1 MHGWLPGLNVGKEWN
16 RTQKDISESDI
27 VLVIEPN
34 SPRGYRQLGRVLEI
48 QAKMDMCRCQSKS
61 RTEINEPPNN
71 LAVSIGVQ

>member
-16 RTQKDISESDI
+16 RTQKDISETDI

-34 SPRGYRQLGRVLEI
+34 LPRGYRQLGRVLEI
-48 QAKMDMCRCQSKS
+48 QAKMDSKS

>member
-1 MHGWLPGLNVGKEWN
+1 MHGWLPGLNVGKEWS
-16 RTQKDISESDI
+16 RTQKDISETDI

-34 SPRGYRQLGRVLEI
+34 LPRGYRQLGRVLEI
-48 QAKMDMCRCQSKS
+48 QAKMDSKS

>member
-1 MHGWLPGLNVGKEWN
+1 MHGWLPGLNVDKEWN
-16 RTQKDISESDI
+16 RTQKDISETDI

-34 SPRGYRQLGRVLEI
+34 LPRGYRQLGRVLEI
-48 QAKMDMCRCQSKS
+48 QAKMDSKS

>member
-16 RTQKDISESDI
+16 RTQKDISETDI

-34 SPRGYRQLGRVLEI
+34 LPRGYRQPGRVLEI
-48 QAKMDMCRCQSKS
+48 QAKMDSKS
-61 RTEINEPPNN
+61 RTKINEPPNN

>member
-16 RTQKDISESDI
+16 RTQKDISETDI

-34 SPRGYRQLGRVLEI
+34 LPRGYRQLGRVLEI
-48 QAKMDMCRCQSKS
+48 QAKMDSKS

-71 LAVSIGVQ
+71 LAMSIGVQ

>member
-16 RTQKDISESDI
+16 RTQKDISETDI

-34 SPRGYRQLGRVLEI
+34 LPRGYRQLDRVLEI
-48 QAKMDMCRCQSKS
+48 QAKMDSKS